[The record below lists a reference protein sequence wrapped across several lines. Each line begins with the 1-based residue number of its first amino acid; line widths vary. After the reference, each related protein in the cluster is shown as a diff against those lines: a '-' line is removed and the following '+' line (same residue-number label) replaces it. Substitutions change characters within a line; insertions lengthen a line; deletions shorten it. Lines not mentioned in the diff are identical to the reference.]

1 MIMKKIIKLNESDL
15 LRIIKSVISEQIKQG
30 FGGDPYQYKKVG
42 NNYFYATKGKSDWKQ
57 ARNQTS
63 IDAIKTKIF
72 QEPTT
77 QTKTSKSQTTTQTQT
92 SSKPKSK
99 FDTPNLVLPSDTP
112 EKMGDTAAKKN
123 MGNQL
128 SKDFSETQNLV
139 GKISKRTFE
148 KLTEIRKAGWGK
160 NDTFVIV
167 NKNQAVISLFG
178 PGYKFI
184 DSGRIV
190 YGGGTEPEPNKTK
203 TYSDWFDIS
212 MKFCQVDEKGVSK
225 NKTGDCNKITKY
237 YKKYPQ
243 TIGKKPPFT
252 FPKDGEFKL
261 GFPYS
266 FEASR
271 ATGSNFTPSGVYD
284 VNLGTKTGYDPTQR
298 DSVDT
303 WKLKTLDGE
312 TLPAAIHYGPGSRQ
326 DKIKKLGD
334 VIPDIDV
341 SSKAKVGAGCINL
354 SPKTT
359 QLFRQYSPKKAIILP
374 ENPQNDKLIIVSTP
388 TFFERIKDV
397 CVNSFENLFK
407 DQKTV

>member
-15 LRIIKSVISEQIKQG
+15 LRIIKNVVSEQIKQG
-30 FGGDPYQYKKVG
+30 SSGDPYQYKKVG
-42 NNYFYATKGKSDWKQ
+42 NDYFYATKGKSDWKQ
-57 ARNQTS
+57 AENQTS

-77 QTKTSKSQTTTQTQT
+77 QTKTSKSQTTTQTQ
-92 SSKPKSK
+92 SSRKPKSK
-99 FDTPNLVLPSDTP
+99 FDTPSLVLPSDTP
-112 EKMGDTAAKKN
+112 EKMGDTVAKKN

-128 SKDFSETQNLV
+128 SKDFSETQKLV
-139 GKISKRTFE
+139 GRISKRTFE
-148 KLTEIRKAGWGK
+148 KLTEIKKVGWSK

-190 YGGGTEPEPNKTK
+190 YGGGTELEPNKTK

-212 MKFCQVDEKGVSK
+212 MKFCQVENGISK
-225 NKTGDCNKITKY
+225 KNTRDCNKITNY
-237 YKKYPQ
+237 FKKYPQ
-243 TIGKKPPFT
+243 AIGKKPPFK

-266 FEASR
+266 YEASR

-284 VNLGTKTGYDPTQR
+284 VNLGTLTGYDPTKK
-298 DSVDT
+298 DVDT
-303 WKLKTLDGE
+303 WRLKTLDGE

-326 DKIKKLGD
+326 DKIKNLGD

-388 TFFERIKDV
+388 TFLERIKDV